1 MNPYHR
7 TPKKIVK
14 LQKEI
19 QNFIQ
24 NYENSESKP
33 KKNMSNS
40 LKTTFFV
47 HCASFDYKG
56 VLSLIERRYK
66 MWLVSRWLKKAKKRK
81 VLLKKGLSIRVRFFF
96 DSELPYETRTS
107 LSIALHSTFTN
118 SKFILFIEIWINVFV
133 KKILVWRK
141 LY

>member
-40 LKTTFFV
+40 FFV

-66 MWLVSRWLKKAKKRK
+66 M
-81 VLLKKGLSIRVRFFF
+81 
-96 DSELPYETRTS
+96 
-107 LSIALHSTFTN
+107 
-118 SKFILFIEIWINVFV
+118 
-133 KKILVWRK
+133 
-141 LY
+141 

>member
-66 MWLVSRWLKKAKKRK
+66 M
-81 VLLKKGLSIRVRFFF
+81 
-96 DSELPYETRTS
+96 
-107 LSIALHSTFTN
+107 
-118 SKFILFIEIWINVFV
+118 
-133 KKILVWRK
+133 
-141 LY
+141 